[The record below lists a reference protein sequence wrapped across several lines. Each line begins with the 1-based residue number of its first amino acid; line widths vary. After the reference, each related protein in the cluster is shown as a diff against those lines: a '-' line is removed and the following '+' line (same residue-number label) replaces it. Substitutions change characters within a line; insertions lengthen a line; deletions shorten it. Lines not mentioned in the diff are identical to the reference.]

1 MQEKVSISS
10 VLVKRSLVL
19 KHKFIV
25 LLDALIRIGGDG
37 LLGSIV
43 RYGQVSWIAVVCAS
57 DIIKKNVRRWEAE
70 GA

>member
-1 MQEKVSISS
+1 MQENVSISS

-19 KHKFIV
+19 KHRSIV

-43 RYGQVSWIAVVCAS
+43 RYGQVSWLAVVRV
-57 DIIKKNVRRWEAE
+57 NVSKRKMRRFK
-70 GA
+70 GV

>member
-43 RYGQVSWIAVVCAS
+43 RYGQVSWLAVVRV
-57 DIIKKNVRRWEAE
+57 NVSKRKMRFK
-70 GA
+70 GV